1 MGNVKNMPSN
11 QQIEFVESS
20 NSNMNHEELK
30 KLGVE
35 IPKNE
40 RPSENKRKTEDH
52 RSAESRKHAE
62 GKQSSREK
70 RSSNSSELERVSKD
84 RSNPKNHEGERNS
97 EDERIAGSQRHPIR
111 KTSHEEK
118 VCTESQR
125 RSNGKTSPAEKSRPG
140 SQSSKHRHTSSEGR
154 ESSKSRKK
162 SEIRSSPETRK
173 RSDRHKSSV
182 GFGLENL
189 ERQVI
194 IKDDE
199 VSGVKYKNNN
209 EIITSNTTSP
219 THLESSRTI
228 RESLSPSRKVSPS
241 VPKQLPQPI
250 LVGKHVKNAVA
261 VGKTSFAERVR
272 LFQSLTGRTDTP
284 GNDEG
289 HTDGEMKAWGSPI
302 RAHSAQTTWK
312 EQALLKSDSSGNI

>member
-1 MGNVKNMPSN
+1 MPGN
-11 QQIEFVESS
+11 QQLESVESS
-20 NSNMNHEELK
+20 NSKMNQKDLK
-30 KLGVE
+30 KLGVDILKDE
-35 IPKNE
+35 K
-40 RPSENKRKTEDH
+40 PSENKRKTEDH
-52 RSAESRKHAE
+52 RLAESRRYSE
-62 GKQSSREK
+62 FRQSSREK
-70 RSSNSSELERVSKD
+70 RSSNSSELQKVSKE
-84 RSNPKNHEGERNS
+84 RNSPTQHEGLTSQRERNS
-97 EDERIAGSQRHPIR
+97 EGERIAG
-111 KTSHEEK
+111 
-118 VCTESQR
+118 SQR
-125 RSNGKTSPAEKSRPG
+125 RSNGKTSPEEREK
-140 SQSSKHRHTSSEGR
+140 
-154 ESSKSRKK
+154 SKSRKK

-189 ERQVI
+189 DRQVI
-194 IKDDE
+194 NKDDE

-209 EIITSNTTSP
+209 EIITSNTPSP

-228 RESLSPSRKVSPS
+228 RESLSPSRKISPL

-250 LVGKHVKNAVA
+250 LVGKQVKNAVA

>member
-1 MGNVKNMPSN
+1 MGNVKNMSSN
-11 QQIEFVESS
+11 QQLESIESS
-20 NSNMNHEELK
+20 NSNMNHKELK

-35 IPKNE
+35 IPKDE
-40 RPSENKRKTEDH
+40 RPFENKRKTEEH

-62 GKQSSREK
+62 GKQRSRE
-70 RSSNSSELERVSKD
+70 RGSSNSSELERVSKD
-84 RSNPKNHEGERNS
+84 RSNPKNLEGERNS
-97 EDERIAGSQRHPIR
+97 EDERIAGSQRRPFR

-118 VCTESQR
+118 VCPESQR

-162 SEIRSSPETRK
+162 SETKSSPETRK

-194 IKDDE
+194 NKDDE

-289 HTDGEMKAWGSPI
+289 HTDGEIKAWGSPI

>member
-1 MGNVKNMPSN
+1 MGNVKNMSSN
-11 QQIEFVESS
+11 QQLESIESS
-20 NSNMNHEELK
+20 NSNMNHKELK

-35 IPKNE
+35 IPKDE
-40 RPSENKRKTEDH
+40 RPYENKRKTEEH
-52 RSAESRKHAE
+52 RSAESRKHSE
-62 GKQSSREK
+62 GKQRSRER

-84 RSNPKNHEGERNS
+84 RSNPKNLEGERNS
-97 EDERIAGSQRHPIR
+97 EDERIAGSQRRPFR

-118 VCTESQR
+118 VCPESQR

-162 SEIRSSPETRK
+162 SETKSSPETRK

-194 IKDDE
+194 NKDDE

-289 HTDGEMKAWGSPI
+289 HTDGEIKAWGSPI

>member
-1 MGNVKNMPSN
+1 MPGN
-11 QQIEFVESS
+11 QQLESVESS
-20 NSNMNHEELK
+20 NSKMNQKDLK
-30 KLGVE
+30 KLGVDILKDE
-35 IPKNE
+35 K
-40 RPSENKRKTEDH
+40 PSENKRKTEDH
-52 RSAESRKHAE
+52 RSAESRRYSE
-62 GKQSSREK
+62 GRQSSREK
-70 RSSNSSELERVSKD
+70 RSSNSSELKKVSKE
-84 RSNPKNHEGERNS
+84 RNSPTQHEGLTSQGERNS
-97 EDERIAGSQRHPIR
+97 EGERIAGSQRR
-111 KTSHEEK
+111 SNGKTSPEEK
-118 VCTESQR
+118 VRPESQR
-125 RSNGKTSPAEKSRPG
+125 RSNGKTSLEEKVRPE
-140 SQSSKHRHTSSEGR
+140 SQSSKHRHKSSEER
-154 ESSKSRKK
+154 ESSKSRKI

-189 ERQVI
+189 DRQVI
-194 IKDDE
+194 NKDDE

-209 EIITSNTTSP
+209 EIITSNTPSP

-228 RESLSPSRKVSPS
+228 RESLSPSRKISPL

-250 LVGKHVKNAVA
+250 LVGKQVKNAVA